1 MVRLGVGAGDL
12 HLAHPVA
19 GGRGRD
25 DDALGRRGVDLGEQL
40 HLEVEVLG
48 CALLHEVG
56 LRKCPLQQRLDAQ
69 AGPVG
74 PRGESELG
82 QRRPRG
88 IDEVLQAFRGVGRR
102 VPGDDVVAPG
112 EEVRRP
118 ASADDTGPDAA
129 HRADVGHRDR
139 GSGMGWGHADLGFRA
154 RISRPSSGV
163 ATSAPI
169 DSTMVR
175 ARSTSCA
182 LVALTPLLR

>member
-1 MVRLGVGAGDL
+1 MVRLGIGAADL

-19 GGRGRD
+19 ARRGRD

-48 CALLHEVG
+48 CALLHELGVCQ
-56 LRKCPLQQRLDAQ
+56 RPLQQRLDAQ
-69 AGPVG
+69 PGPIG
-74 PRGESELG
+74 SFSETELG

-88 IDEVLQAFRGVGRR
+88 IDEVLEAFRGVGSR
-102 VPGDDVVAPG
+102 VPGNDVVAVR

-118 ASADDTGPDAA
+118 TAPDDTGPDAA
-129 HRADVGHRDR
+129 HRADIGHRNG
-139 GSGMGWGHADLGFRA
+139 GSGHADFGFRL

-163 ATSAPI
+163 ATEAPI

>member
-1 MVRLGVGAGDL
+1 MPSGAAASISASSFTLRSRSSGALSCTKSASASAFSSSGSTRRRDRS
-12 HLAHPVA
+12 APV
-19 GGRGRD
+19 
-25 DDALGRRGVDLGEQL
+25 
-40 HLEVEVLG
+40 
-48 CALLHEVG
+48 
-56 LRKCPLQQRLDAQ
+56 
-69 AGPVG
+69 
-74 PRGESELG
+74 GESELG

-102 VPGDDVVAPG
+102 VPGNDVVALG

-118 ASADDTGPDAA
+118 TSPDDTGPDAA
-129 HRADVGHRDR
+129 HRADVGHRNG
-139 GSGMGWGHADLGFRA
+139 GSGLGWGHADLGFRA